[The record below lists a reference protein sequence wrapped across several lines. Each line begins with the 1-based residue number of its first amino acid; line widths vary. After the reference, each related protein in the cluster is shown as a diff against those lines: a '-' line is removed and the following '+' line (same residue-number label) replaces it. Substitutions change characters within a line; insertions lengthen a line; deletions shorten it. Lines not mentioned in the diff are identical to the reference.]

1 VSAVLSYNL
10 STILL
15 SSHDQITRYSTGKL
29 FDRLRLSP
37 NKARESSLF
46 LEQGDLAIM
55 QAEAAIS
62 FFLAA
67 LFAYGTR
74 KQFSVATNLRRY
86 DGRKEE
92 EGAVKGR
99 REESSI

>member
-1 VSAVLSYNL
+1 
-10 STILL
+10 
-15 SSHDQITRYSTGKL
+15 
-29 FDRLRLSP
+29 
-37 NKARESSLF
+37 
-46 LEQGDLAIM
+46 M